1 METIKNHVR
10 EVLGEGPLLERALK
24 PRRFTVPLGVSLAL
38 EASRMSTCDLET
50 LIESDKQLIAAAS
63 EEILNARKISVALME
78 AELKTRS
85 DAT

>member
-10 EVLGEGPLLERALK
+10 EVLGEGPLLVRALK
-24 PRRFTVPLGVSLAL
+24 PRPFMVPLGVALAI
-38 EASRMSTCDLET
+38 EASRMSTCELET

-78 AELKTRS
+78 SELKTRG
-85 DAT
+85 DAK